1 MFFKSQI
8 GGSLAKYLLFRLEK
22 VVKSPL
28 VKMKIAILQG
38 EEEIMKRKKR
48 FYLDPP
54 QILVLGF
61 TMIILVGAVLL
72 TMPVSTTD
80 GQGLSFIN
88 ALFTAT
94 SATCVTGLVVVDTGT
109 TFTMFGQLVILSMIQ
124 VGGLGFMTFA
134 SLFAFVLGKRIS
146 LKERI
151 LLQESLNNLSME
163 GIVKLARRILIF
175 TAVIELVGA
184 ILLSVRF
191 SFDLPL
197 GKAIYYGVFHSI
209 SNFNN
214 AGFDLMGE
222 FHSLTNYVADPTV
235 TLTVCALITLG
246 GIGFIV
252 INELFEFRQT
262 KRLSLHT
269 KIVLMTSM
277 VLVVIGTIGIFLF
290 EFSNDKTIKPL
301 TLSGKI
307 LGSLFQSVTART
319 AGANTL
325 NIGDLT
331 HPSVLLIIILM
342 FIGASPGSTG
352 GGIKTTTFTT
362 LLGAVWS
369 QIRGKE
375 DVIFYRQRIVYETI
389 YKALTVT
396 VSGLFLVVLMTLV
409 LTITEVGKDFLMIIF
424 EVTSAFAT
432 VGLSMGL
439 TPDLSLIGKFMI
451 IITMFA
457 GRVGPLT
464 IAYAV
469 TIRRNPD
476 AFKYPKGKIM
486 IG

>member
-1 MFFKSQI
+1 M
-8 GGSLAKYLLFRLEK
+8 L
-22 VVKSPL
+22 
-28 VKMKIAILQG
+28 
-38 EEEIMKRKKR
+38 RKKK
-48 FYLDPP
+48 YIDPP
-54 QILVLGF
+54 KILVLGF
-61 TMIILVGAVLL
+61 GLIILLGSFLL
-72 TMPVSTTD
+72 TLPFSTTN
-80 GQGLSFIN
+80 GEGLSFIN
-88 ALFTAT
+88 AFFTAT

-109 TFTMFGQLVILSMIQ
+109 TFSVAGQVIILCMIQ

-134 SLFAFVLGKRIS
+134 TFFAFLLGKRIS

-163 GIVKLARRILIF
+163 GIVRLAQRILIF
-175 TAVIELVGA
+175 TAVIEFTGA
-184 ILLSVRF
+184 LLLSIRF
-191 SFDLPL
+191 SFDMDI
-197 GKAIYYGVFHSI
+197 GKAIYFGIFHSV

-222 FHSLTNYVADPTV
+222 FHSLTGYVDDPTV
-235 TLTVCALITLG
+235 TLTISSLIILG

-252 INELFEFRQT
+252 MNELFEYRNS

-269 KIVLMTSM
+269 KIVLMTSITLLA
-277 VLVVIGTIGIFLF
+277 VGTAGIFLF
-290 EFSNDKTIKPL
+290 EYSNGLTLKPL
-301 TLSGKI
+301 SFSGKI
-307 LGSLFQSVTART
+307 LGSFFQSVTART

-331 HPSVLLIIILM
+331 QSSLLLIILLM
-342 FIGASPGSTG
+342 FVGASPGSTG

-362 LLGAVWS
+362 LIGAVWS

-375 DVIFYRQRIVYETI
+375 DVIFYRQRIEYETI

-396 VSGLFLVVLMTLV
+396 FSGIFLVMLMTLI
-409 LTITEVGKDFLMIIF
+409 LTISEHGQDFLAILF

-439 TPDLSLIGKFMI
+439 TPELSPLGKTLIIF
-451 IITMFA
+451 TMFA

-476 AFKYPKGKIM
+476 AFRYPKGKIT

>member
-1 MFFKSQI
+1 MEQK
-8 GGSLAKYLLFRLEK
+8 KYF
-22 VVKSPL
+22 
-28 VKMKIAILQG
+28 
-38 EEEIMKRKKR
+38 
-48 FYLDPP
+48 LDPP
-54 QILVLGF
+54 KILVVGF
-61 TMIILVGAVLL
+61 ASIILIGAILL
-72 TMPVSTTD
+72 TLPAATTN
-80 GQGLSFIN
+80 GHGLSFLN

-109 TFTMFGQLVILSMIQ
+109 TFTIFGQIVILSLIQ

-134 SLFAFVLGKRIS
+134 TFFALLLGKKIS

-163 GIVKLARRILIF
+163 GIVRLARRIIIF
-175 TAVIELVGA
+175 TGVIEFIGA
-184 ILLSVRF
+184 LILTVRF
-191 SFDLPL
+191 SFDMPL
-197 GKAIYYGVFHSI
+197 RKAIYFGIFHSI

-222 FHSLTNYVADPTV
+222 FHSLTGYVEDPTV
-235 TLTVCALITLG
+235 TLTICLLIILG

-252 INELFEFRQT
+252 MNELYEYRAI
-262 KRLSLHT
+262 KRVSLHT
-269 KIVLMTSM
+269 KIVLLTSAI
-277 VLVVIGTIGIFLF
+277 LVIVGTIGIFLL
-290 EFSNDKTIKPL
+290 EYSNHLTLKPL
-301 TLSGKI
+301 SLTGKI

-325 NIGDLT
+325 SIGDLT
-331 HPSVLLIIILM
+331 QSSLLLIILLM

-362 LLGAVWS
+362 LIGAVWS

-375 DVIFYRQRIVYETI
+375 DVIFYRQRIEYETI

-396 VSGLFLVVLMTLV
+396 FSGLFLVMFMTLV
-409 LTITEVGKDFLMIIF
+409 LTISEKGHEFLAILF

-439 TPDLSLIGKFMI
+439 TPELSDIGKILIML
-451 IITMFA
+451 TMFA

-464 IAYAV
+464 IAFAV
-469 TIRRNPD
+469 TMRRNPD
-476 AFKYPKGKIM
+476 PFRYPKGKIM

>member
-1 MFFKSQI
+1 M
-8 GGSLAKYLLFRLEK
+8 
-22 VVKSPL
+22 
-28 VKMKIAILQG
+28 
-38 EEEIMKRKKR
+38 RKKK

-54 QILVLGF
+54 KILVIGF
-61 TMIILVGAVLL
+61 ALIILIGTLLL
-72 TMPVSTTD
+72 TLPISTTD
-80 GQGLSFIN
+80 GEGLSFLN

-109 TFTMFGQLVILSMIQ
+109 TFTLFGQIVIISMIQ
-124 VGGLGFMTFA
+124 VGGLGFMTVA
-134 SLFAFVLGKRIS
+134 TLFAFLLGKRIS

-151 LLQESLNNLSME
+151 LLQESLNNISMD
-163 GIVKLARRILIF
+163 GVVRLAKRILIF
-175 TAVIELVGA
+175 TAVIEGA
-184 ILLSVRF
+184 GAVLLSIRF
-191 SFDLPL
+191 SLDMPL
-197 GKAIYYGVFHSI
+197 RRAIYYGIFHSI

-222 FHSLTNYVADPTV
+222 FHSLTSYVSDPIV
-235 TLTVCALITLG
+235 TLTVCMLITLG

-252 INELFEFRQT
+252 MNELYEYRRS
-262 KRLSLHT
+262 KKLSLHT
-269 KIVLMTSM
+269 KIVLMTSLF
-277 VLVVIGTIGIFLF
+277 LVVIGTIGIFFL
-290 EFSNDKTIKPL
+290 ELTNAKTLKPL
-301 TLSGKI
+301 SLSGKV

-325 NIGDLT
+325 SIGDLT
-331 HPSVLLIIILM
+331 QTSLFLIIFLM

-362 LLGAVWS
+362 LIGAVWS

-396 VSGLFLVVLMTLV
+396 FSGLSIVTIVTLV
-409 LTITEVGKDFLMIIF
+409 LTITEHGKDFLMILF
-424 EVTSAFAT
+424 EAISAFAT

-439 TPDLSLIGKFMI
+439 TPDLSPIGRAI
-451 IITMFA
+451 IIFTMFA

-464 IAYAV
+464 VAFAV
-469 TIRRNPD
+469 TMRRKPD
-476 AFKYPKGKIM
+476 AFRYPKGKIM

>member
-1 MFFKSQI
+1 MQ
-8 GGSLAKYLLFRLEK
+8 
-22 VVKSPL
+22 
-28 VKMKIAILQG
+28 
-38 EEEIMKRKKR
+38 RKK
-48 FYLDPP
+48 FLLDPP
-54 QILVLGF
+54 KILVLGF
-61 TMIILVGAVLL
+61 ASIILIGALFL
-72 TMPVSTTD
+72 TLPAATTN
-80 GQGLSFIN
+80 GQGLPFLN

-109 TFTMFGQLVILSMIQ
+109 TFSVFGQVVILSMIQ

-134 SLFAFVLGKRIS
+134 TFFAFLLGKKIS

-163 GIVKLARRILIF
+163 GIVRLAKRIIIF
-175 TAVIELVGA
+175 TAVIELLGA
-184 ILLSVRF
+184 LILSIRF
-191 SFDLPL
+191 SFDMPL
-197 GKAIYYGVFHSI
+197 KKAIYYGIFHSI

-222 FHSLTNYVADPTV
+222 FHSLTGYVDDPTV
-235 TLTVCALITLG
+235 TLTVCSLIILG

-252 INELFEFRQT
+252 MNELYEYHVNR
-262 KRLSLHT
+262 RVSLHT
-269 KIVLMTSM
+269 KIVLITSAI
-277 VLVVIGTIGIFLF
+277 LVIIGTIGIFFL
-290 EFSNDKTIKPL
+290 EYSNQLTLKPL

-325 NIGDLT
+325 SIGDLT
-331 HPSVLLIIILM
+331 QSSLLLMILLM

-362 LLGAVWS
+362 LIGAVWS

-375 DVIFYRQRIVYETI
+375 DVIFYRQRIEYETI

-396 VSGLFLVVLMTLV
+396 ISGLFLVMLMTLI
-409 LTITEVGKDFLMIIF
+409 LTITEKGHDFLTILF

-439 TPDLSLIGKFMI
+439 TPELSHIGKVLIML
-451 IITMFA
+451 TMFA

-464 IAYAV
+464 IAFAV
-469 TIRRNPD
+469 TMRRNPD
-476 AFKYPKGKIM
+476 PFRYPKGKIM

>member
-1 MFFKSQI
+1 MQ
-8 GGSLAKYLLFRLEK
+8 
-22 VVKSPL
+22 
-28 VKMKIAILQG
+28 
-38 EEEIMKRKKR
+38 RKKK
-48 FYLDPP
+48 FFDPP
-54 QILVLGF
+54 KILVLGF
-61 TMIILVGAVLL
+61 AIIILIGAVLL
-72 TMPVSTTD
+72 TLPSSTTD
-80 GQGLSFIN
+80 GKGLSFLN
-88 ALFTAT
+88 GLFTAT

-109 TFTMFGQLVILSMIQ
+109 TFTTFGQLVILFLIQ

-134 SLFAFVLGKRIS
+134 TLFAFLLGKRIS

-163 GIVKLARRILIF
+163 GIVRLARRILIF
-175 TAVIELVGA
+175 TAVIEFVGA
-184 ILLSVRF
+184 LLLAIRF
-191 SFDLPL
+191 SFDMPL
-197 GKAIYYGVFHSI
+197 GKAIYFGIFHSI

-222 FHSLTNYVADPTV
+222 FHSLTSYVDDPTV

-252 INELFEFRQT
+252 MNELFEFRKS
-262 KRLSLHT
+262 KRLSLHS
-269 KIVLMTSM
+269 KVVIMTSLFLLA
-277 VLVVIGTIGIFLF
+277 VGTIGIFFL
-290 EFSNDKTIKPL
+290 ELTNEKTLKPL
-301 TLSGKI
+301 SLHGKV

-331 HPSVLLIIILM
+331 HTSLLLIIFLM

-362 LLGAVWS
+362 LIGAVWS

-396 VSGLFLVVLMTLV
+396 VSGLFLVMITTFI
-409 LTITEVGKDFLMIIF
+409 LTITEQGKDFLMILF
-424 EVTSAFAT
+424 ESTSAFAT

-439 TPDLSLIGKFMI
+439 TPELSAVGKGVI
-451 IITMFA
+451 IFAMFA

-464 IAYAV
+464 IAFAV
-469 TIRRNPD
+469 TMRRNPD
-476 AFKYPKGKIM
+476 AFRYPKGKIM